1 MLGTL
6 ENRFVGS
13 MHNVWQVPCLG
24 DKQTKQMFNFFF
36 SAIPTI
42 GEITIFSNVIRHVT
56 LAYEMMYSF
65 KVALGIHNHYPGESQ
80 MAFVRVIR

>member
-1 MLGTL
+1 MLGSL

-13 MHNVWQVPCLG
+13 MHNIWQVPGLG

-36 SAIPTI
+36 SAIPAI

-56 LAYEMMYSF
+56 LTYEMMYSF
-65 KVALGIHNHYPGESQ
+65 QIALGIHNHYRGESQ
-80 MAFVRVIR
+80 MTIVRVIR